1 MWENRTEPP
10 RDGAAGQ
17 EPKARYDMLLT
28 EAGFKVRIIESR
40 GTSSLPED
48 GDEK

>member
-1 MWENRTEPP
+1 MGKQIRASQGWSCRS
-10 RDGAAGQ
+10 

-40 GTSSLPED
+40 GMNSLPED

>member
-1 MWENRTEPP
+1 MWGNRAGPP
-10 RDGAAGQ
+10 RDGAGS

-28 EAGFKVRIIESR
+28 EAGFKVRIIGSR
-40 GTSSLPED
+40 GMNSLPED